1 MAQASRAAEQ
11 LFTAASSGVL
21 EQGLCVIPAAS
32 VEHQRE
38 ILDGIFGWELT
49 AEGDRRYGQAAVPL
63 SICGA

>member
-1 MAQASRAAEQ
+1 MAQASRAAE

-21 EQGLCVIPAAS
+21 EQGLCVIPKAAS

-63 SICGA
+63 SICAA